1 MEDDQRRNARSLTPA
16 SRSKLVD
23 DRFAHPHLVN
33 LSLQHLTADW
43 LDRVVELDRICFGQL
58 WSAAQYQREFE
69 SENSD
74 ILILIDV
81 DRQAILAYGCVWAIV
96 DEAHITILAVHP
108 DRRHQG
114 FGQLMLWGLLRSAID
129 RELARA
135 TLEVRVDNTDALQL
149 YEKFGFQVA
158 GRRKK
163 YYDNTDDA
171 LILWKGQLQYNTT
184 QTALATWRTTQY
196 QKLQQQGINLMVSFD
211 TVRDT
216 ANSHP

>member
-1 MEDDQRRNARSLTPA
+1 M
-16 SRSKLVD
+16 
-23 DRFAHPHLVN
+23 N

-43 LDRVVELDRICFGQL
+43 LDRVVELDQICFGQL
-58 WSAAQYQREFE
+58 WSAAQYQREFA

-81 DRQAILAYGCVWAIV
+81 EAQTILAYGCVWAIV

-108 DRRHQG
+108 DWRHQG
-114 FGQLMLWGLLRSAID
+114 FGQLMLGGLLQAAVD

-135 TLEVRVDNTDALQL
+135 TLEVRVDNAAAIQL

-171 LILWKGQLQYNTT
+171 LILWKGQLQFHTT
-184 QTALATWRTTQY
+184 KAALADQQTALG
-196 QKLQQQGINLMVSFD
+196 QKLHHQGIGLRMVGD
-211 TVRDT
+211 ATT
-216 ANSHP
+216 ATLISRQTQDKN

>member
-1 MEDDQRRNARSLTPA
+1 
-16 SRSKLVD
+16 
-23 DRFAHPHLVN
+23 VN

-43 LDRVVELDRICFGQL
+43 LDRVVELDRICLGQL

-69 SENSD
+69 SPNSD

-81 DRQAILAYGCVWAIV
+81 DRQSILAFGCVWAIV

-108 DRRHQG
+108 DYRHQG
-114 FGQLMLWGLLRSAID
+114 FGQLLLWGLLRSAVD

-135 TLEVRVDNTDALQL
+135 TLEVRVDNAAALQL
-149 YEKFGFQVA
+149 YEKFGFKVA

-171 LILWKGQLQYNTT
+171 LILWKGQLQHKTS
-184 QTALATWRTTQY
+184 QAELALMRNSLDQRF
-196 QKLQQQGINLMVSFD
+196 QHQSFNLTVAFD
-211 TVRDT
+211 TAADT
-216 ANSHP
+216 AMVCDRSAVIGSPPLPET

>member
-1 MEDDQRRNARSLTPA
+1 
-16 SRSKLVD
+16 
-23 DRFAHPHLVN
+23 VN

-81 DRQAILAYGCVWAIV
+81 EAQAILAYGCVWAIV

-108 DRRHQG
+108 DYRQQG
-114 FGQLMLWGLLRSAID
+114 LGQVMLWGLLQAAVD

-135 TLEVRVDNTDALQL
+135 TLEVRVDNTAAIQL

-163 YYDNTDDA
+163 YYNNADDA

-184 QTALATWRTTQY
+184 QIALATERTQQY
-196 QKLQQQGINLMVSFD
+196 QRLQHQGINLMVSFD
-211 TVRDT
+211 TA
-216 ANSHP
+216 ANTPIVHNRSAVSGNPELGKS

>member
-1 MEDDQRRNARSLTPA
+1 
-16 SRSKLVD
+16 
-23 DRFAHPHLVN
+23 VN
-33 LSLQHLTADW
+33 LSLQHLTADG

-58 WSAAQYQREFE
+58 WSAAQYQRELE

-81 DRQAILAYGCVWAIV
+81 DAQAILAYGCVWAIV

-108 DRRHQG
+108 EHRHRG
-114 FGQLMLWGLLRSAID
+114 FGQLMLWGLLQASVD

-135 TLEVRVDNTDALQL
+135 TLEVRVDNTAAIQL

-171 LILWKGQLQYNTT
+171 LILWKGQLQY
-184 QTALATWRTTQY
+184 QTGQAELALIQKSLY
-196 QKLQQQGINLMVSFD
+196 QKFQHQSFNLMVSFD
-211 TVRDT
+211 PAASPLIGGQTLGK
-216 ANSHP
+216 S

>member
-1 MEDDQRRNARSLTPA
+1 
-16 SRSKLVD
+16 V
-23 DRFAHPHLVN
+23 H

-58 WSAAQYQREFE
+58 WSAAQYQREFA

-74 ILILIDV
+74 ILILVDG

-108 DRRHQG
+108 DYRHQG
-114 FGQLMLWGLLRSAID
+114 FGQLMLWGLLVAAVD

-135 TLEVRVDNTDALQL
+135 TLEVRVDNTAALQL
-149 YEKFGFQVA
+149 YEKFGFRVA

-171 LILWKGQLQYNTT
+171 LILWKGQLQHKTT
-184 QTALATWRTTQY
+184 RATLADQRDSLG
-196 QKLQQQGINLMVSFD
+196 QKLHHQGIGLT
-211 TVRDT
+211 TVFS
-216 ANSHP
+216 APVEPAIGI